1 MDNGTDQPSR
11 TLMALFMISP
21 VSLPHPVSRSWAAE
35 PAVVA
40 RRDRARSPRGRMAG
54 DLLVGLWSGGV
65 QTGGT
70 MFVRGRSRAGAPTP
84 ATWRRRADAGPS
96 RGLEPADTG
105 VDPETKAGRL
115 GMRSPRRRPSGRLCR
130 RPDRHATRPTVEDA
144 AQLDR
149 CYAAARVDLRAHPL
163 VGTAPAAGPVLGDQ
177 RRLAARPKSGDGSRG
192 ALHRRG

>member
-1 MDNGTDQPSR
+1 
-11 TLMALFMISP
+11 
-21 VSLPHPVSRSWAAE
+21 
-35 PAVVA
+35 
-40 RRDRARSPRGRMAG
+40 
-54 DLLVGLWSGGV
+54 
-65 QTGGT
+65 
-70 MFVRGRSRAGAPTP
+70 MFVRVRSRAGAPTA

-163 VGTAPAAGPVLGDQ
+163 VGTAPAAGPSWEISAVWQHDPSLETEVEVRFIAEGKGG
-177 RRLAARPKSGDGSRG
+177 RRVEREHHHLDRYAARRDEMRG
-192 ALHRRG
+192 IFDSEGGWNGLLASFARAAAA